1 MIDTMGGVCHPYL
14 LLGKQRIRYRRSD
27 TMDVA
32 LLMQLRKRFEIFRK
46 EHPKMIPFLKKVQK
60 EAYTEGSVVEIKVTS
75 PEGKEYVS
83 NLKVTANDI
92 ESLNMLLGSGE
103 RE

>member
-1 MIDTMGGVCHPYL
+1 
-14 LLGKQRIRYRRSD
+14 
-27 TMDVA
+27 MDVA
-32 LLMQLRKRFEIFRK
+32 LLMQLRKRFETFRK

-60 EAYTEGSVVEIKVTS
+60 EAFSEGSVVEIKVTS

-92 ESLNMLLGSGE
+92 ESLNMLMGSGE